1 VSAPILRLSQVTS
14 VFKSPPSTC
23 LRLERCRRTRF
34 QSVPLL
40 LTSAG
45 RLQTRQSIASLA
57 TSSTTPAKRP
67 RARTTRSARS
77 LSVGTHRCVPLN
89 GYVLSLNVSPIS
101 FRMRFYLESLS
112 CHVVRN
118 YFVHRYRMY
127 QPASWRNVI
136 FCSLKFWIVLQT
148 CNDRNNRNFLSAF
161 IPIGVYTDSV
171 AWSCVIFLLTI
182 VCLCF
187 SKFRV
192 RL

>member
-1 VSAPILRLSQVTS
+1 MSENTISIRTAPVDKRWPTTNQTKHCFARYIEYHACKKAKGEDDPECEKFKRWYSSLCPIEWVRAQSQCI
-14 VFKSPPSTC
+14 PN
-23 LRLERCRRTRF
+23 
-34 QSVPLL
+34 
-40 LTSAG
+40 
-45 RLQTRQSIASLA
+45 
-57 TSSTTPAKRP
+57 
-67 RARTTRSARS
+67 
-77 LSVGTHRCVPLN
+77 LN
-89 GYVLSLNVSPIS
+89 SNA
-101 FRMRFYLESLS
+101 FYLESRS

-148 CNDRNNRNFLSAF
+148 CNDRNNRNFLSWF

-171 AWSCVIFLLTI
+171 AWLCVSFLLTI